1 MNYFIVFY
9 HVIFKYPILNLLIF
23 FYQTIGLHDL
33 GLAIIFVTLAIRLI
47 LYPFFHTGAKQ
58 QMLMQRI
65 QPHVKKI
72 QEQHK
77 DDREKQAQALMALYK
92 EHGVNP
98 FSSILL
104 LIIQLPILIAL
115 YRIILYELAGTAAL
129 TGLYSFV
136 HAPMSINA
144 MFLGLINL
152 QAKNIW
158 MVLAAAA
165 GQFVQ
170 ARLAIW
176 RNPNAGSTPSA
187 AEKMARQMAFVAPV
201 ITIVIFYGLPA
212 AVGLYWLT
220 SSIFSILQQAIVNRH
235 LRRKFGN

>member
-1 MNYFIVFY
+1 MIYLY
-9 HVIFKYPILNLLIF
+9 HIIFKYPILNLLIF
-23 FYQTIGLHDL
+23 FYQTIGFHDL
-33 GLAIIFVTLAIRLI
+33 GLAIILVTIAIRLI

-65 QPHVKKI
+65 QPQVKKI

-104 LIIQLPILIAL
+104 LIIQLPILLAL
-115 YRIILYELAGTAAL
+115 YRIILYELAGKAAL

-136 HAPMSINA
+136 HAPTTINA
-144 MFLGLINL
+144 IFLGLFNL
-152 QAKNIW
+152 QARNIW
-158 MVLAAAA
+158 FVLLAAAA
-165 GQFVQ
+165 QFFQ

-176 RNPNAGSTPSA
+176 RNPNAQAGASP
-187 AEKMARQMAFVAPV
+187 AEKMARQMAYIAPV
-201 ITIVIFYGLPA
+201 ITLVIFYSLPA
-212 AVGLYWLT
+212 AVDLYWIT
-220 SSIFSILQQAIVNRH
+220 SSLFSILQQYIVNKH
-235 LRRKFGN
+235 LQKKFDN

>member
-1 MNYFIVFY
+1 MTYLY
-9 HVIFKYPILNLLIF
+9 HLIFKYPILNLLIF
-23 FYQTIGLHDL
+23 FYQTIAFHDL
-33 GLAIIFVTLAIRLI
+33 GLAIIFVTLFIRLI

-72 QEQHK
+72 QEEHK
-77 DDREKQAQALMALYK
+77 NDRDKQAKALMELYK

-115 YRIILYELAGTAAL
+115 YRIILSGLSGGALAG
-129 TGLYSFV
+129 LYAFIP
-136 HAPMSINA
+136 APATINSL
-144 MFLGLINL
+144 FLGFINL

-158 MVLAAAA
+158 LVLLAAIA
-165 GQFVQ
+165 QYFQ

-176 RNPNAGSTPSA
+176 RDPNNTAALSA
-187 AEKMARQMAFVAPV
+187 PEKMARQMAFIGPL
-201 ITIVIFYGLPA
+201 ITILIFYNLPA
-212 AVGLYWLT
+212 AVGLYWLA
-220 SSIFSILQQAIVNRH
+220 SSLFSIVQQVIVNRH

>member
-1 MNYFIVFY
+1 MIYLY

-23 FYQTIGLHDL
+23 FYQTIGFHDL

-104 LIIQLPILIAL
+104 LIIQLPILLAL
-115 YRIILYELAGTAAL
+115 YRIILYAIPVAAF

-136 HAPMSINA
+136 HAPASINS
-144 MFLGLINL
+144 MFLGIFNL
-152 QAKNIW
+152 QARNIYF
-158 MVLAAAA
+158 VILAAAA
-165 GQFVQ
+165 QFFQ

-176 RNPNAGSTPSA
+176 RNPNASA
-187 AEKMARQMAFVAPV
+187 GASPAEKMARQMAYIAPV
-201 ITIVIFYGLPA
+201 ITLVIFYSLPA
-212 AVGLYWLT
+212 AVDLYWIT
-220 SSIFSILQQAIVNRH
+220 SSVFSILQQSI
-235 LRRKFGN
+235 